1 MDTTTQITPESI
13 LSLERDINS
22 FRSKL
27 ISLEALATQIDFQ
40 VYQSTDNS
48 VFQFEDYNMNEGLEL
63 MHSILSRRT
72 QFLNMKVGIKDD

>member
-22 FRSKL
+22 FRGKL
-27 ISLEALATQIDFQ
+27 IALETLATQIDFQ
-40 VYQSTDNS
+40 VYQSSDNS

-72 QFLNMKVGIKDD
+72 QFLNMKVGIKND

>member
-22 FRSKL
+22 YRNKL
-27 ISLEALATQIDFQ
+27 IALETLATQIDFQ
-40 VYQSTDNS
+40 VYQSSDNS

-72 QFLNMKVGIKDD
+72 QFLNMKVGIKND

>member
-22 FRSKL
+22 YRNKL
-27 ISLEALATQIDFQ
+27 IALETLATKIDFQ
-40 VYQSTDNS
+40 VYQSSDNS

-63 MHSILSRRT
+63 MHSILFRRT
-72 QFLNMKVGIKDD
+72 QFLNMKVGIKND